1 VTTSTTLTEQFAELA
16 DGQLTVTWEALPE
29 TLAEPIVAFS
39 GCPPGVPPPGVPPP
53 GVPPPGVPVLGL
65 VIGPMVFDANGPSVS
80 RPTPVVSE
88 SWMLAPT
95 SAAVVVYEVPLS
107 AVQPPRQRWKLST
120 TDTSGLDTVPG
131 VRVIVDPAV
140 AKPASDGC
148 VASVSGTA

>member
-1 VTTSTTLTEQFAELA
+1 MTTSTTLTEQFAELA

-53 GVPPPGVPVLGL
+53 GVPVLGL
-65 VIGPMVFDANGPSVS
+65 VIGPIVFDANGPSVS
-80 RPTPVVSE
+80 RPTPVISE

-95 SAAVVVYEVPLS
+95 SAGVVVYAVPLS
-107 AVQPPRQRWKLST
+107 AVQPPRHRWKLST

-140 AKPASDGC
+140 AEPASDGC